1 MAPQAHGRQLALITM
16 RPDEPPIVRFVSS
29 PWEEADAIAAQA
41 EGLAFADAL
50 RRVRA
55 VDEVRELLEHNIRE
69 SVALLRLARAVS
81 RPAG

>member
-1 MAPQAHGRQLALITM
+1 
-16 RPDEPPIVRFVSS
+16 
-29 PWEEADAIAAQA
+29 
-41 EGLAFADAL
+41 
-50 RRVRA
+50 